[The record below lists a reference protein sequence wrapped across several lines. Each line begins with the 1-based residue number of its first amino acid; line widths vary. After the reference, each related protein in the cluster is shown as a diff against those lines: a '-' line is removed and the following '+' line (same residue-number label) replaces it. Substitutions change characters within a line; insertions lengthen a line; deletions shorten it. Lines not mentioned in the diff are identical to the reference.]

1 MSDKTNSN
9 TFSEDVEFN
18 AALGW
23 LTPCQCRLPL
33 GLALLLNA
41 ANVTSSTTGAARNR
55 PLSLSLISGQD

>member
-23 LTPCQCRLPL
+23 LT
-33 GLALLLNA
+33 ALSMSIA
-41 ANVTSSTTGAARNR
+41 AWAGFAS
-55 PLSLSLISGQD
+55 